1 MDKSTDNTRQDG
13 HVKLFTKFSEK
24 KISHG
29 KVYPKLGIYRGV
41 LGYGLGERFLV
52 KE

>member
-1 MDKSTDNTRQDG
+1 MNLYRKTFYIQNFQ
-13 HVKLFTKFSEK
+13 KK

-29 KVYPKLGIYRGV
+29 RVYPKLGIYRGV

-52 KE
+52 KK